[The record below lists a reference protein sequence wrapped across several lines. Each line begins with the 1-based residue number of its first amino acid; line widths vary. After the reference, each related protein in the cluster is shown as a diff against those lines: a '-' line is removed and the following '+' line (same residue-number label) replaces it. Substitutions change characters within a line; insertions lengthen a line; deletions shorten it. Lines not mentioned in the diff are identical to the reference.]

1 MQDNIFHCFLQIQE
15 IQMRTACWNISYHP
29 NTVSSLNMMLKLQ
42 YQDSYSWYSIRK
54 QIPDPSNTP
63 YDRKRKA
70 HNDDTVF
77 ITTTRNEKSTVA

>member
-42 YQDSYSWYSIRK
+42 YQDSYS
-54 QIPDPSNTP
+54 
-63 YDRKRKA
+63 
-70 HNDDTVF
+70 
-77 ITTTRNEKSTVA
+77 